1 MIPSTGESD
10 VPRYRSHLLLMHSCA
25 SDVVFHIAQP
35 RGRSGRRTAPKKIY
49 AIKKILASRSEYF
62 ADMFNGGFAEA
73 ERAEDSEEEMED
85 AGLLLRSRSPLDN
98 APAHPQG
105 APEFG
110 RGASSAQYCERA
122 GEVEADDYERGPEA
136 LLEDSDEELDDDA
149 DCWSLA
155 TPPPASSMMG
165 GAPAAPASGDGG
177 HKSGDMSEEDE
188 DDEVDDD
195 RPVEDDV
202 IQFGAGKSTSG
213 GGDAGIS
220 SNMHSPLG
228 GADGEVVSSDQGR
241 SANWPAGG
249 TAEGTASTSGGRTPA
264 KQQRL
269 ASTALQ
275 VTGDRSMSGNVTP
288 SRPAVASSSAHA
300 EGVTRALLQSG
311 SAKRDRPDVATT
323 RNRSASDRRKRRKV
337 VSGARPLP
345 LRSPPSFLASSVL
358 SPTLPLL
365 PPLAPLPFAPLRL
378 SPRAVTYI

>member
-1 MIPSTGESD
+1 
-10 VPRYRSHLLLMHSCA
+10 
-25 SDVVFHIAQP
+25 
-35 RGRSGRRTAPKKIY
+35 
-49 AIKKILASRSEYF
+49 
-62 ADMFNGGFAEA
+62 
-73 ERAEDSEEEMED
+73 
-85 AGLLLRSRSPLDN
+85 
-98 APAHPQG
+98 
-105 APEFG
+105 
-110 RGASSAQYCERA
+110 
-122 GEVEADDYERGPEA
+122 
-136 LLEDSDEELDDDA
+136 
-149 DCWSLA
+149 
-155 TPPPASSMMG
+155 
-165 GAPAAPASGDGG
+165 
-177 HKSGDMSEEDE
+177 MSEEDE